1 MKNRFYLTCTL
12 ILTLCVIGCLG
23 GKSEKAVEA
32 ALPPPEETT
41 TPAVLAEL
49 HLATPKLAYAPDE
62 AIPVEM
68 TIRLGKFDLLVP
80 YVTVEGRGAFTKL
93 VVKDAEGGVVK
104 PKYPI
109 AMANK
114 PKTLFS
120 KNKAVQCIQGVD
132 LKARMEKKAVL
143 EDLKVHYKLA
153 PGDYTLQ
160 VLMNLRVYRESL
172 VDQPLQIVE
181 VQRDIARIQA
191 NRKLPADAK
200 QEAIDNLKRDIEM
213 MESKREGT
221 SGEIYLPIKA
231 SRGAAE
237 IESNVLSL
245 KIQ

>member
-1 MKNRFYLTCTL
+1 MKNQFYLTATL

-23 GKSEKAVEA
+23 GISEKAVETN
-32 ALPPPEETT
+32 PPPEETD
-41 TPAVLAEL
+41 TPAGLAEL
-49 HLATPKLAYAPDE
+49 HLTSPKSAYAPDE

-93 VVKDAEGGVVK
+93 VVKDAKGEVVK

-109 AMANK
+109 SMASK
-114 PKTLFS
+114 LKTLFS
-120 KNKAVQCIQGVD
+120 KNKAVQCIQGVA

-143 EDLKVHYKLA
+143 EDLKVHYKLV

-172 VDQPLQIVE
+172 VDQPMQIVE
-181 VQRDIARIQA
+181 IQRDIARIQA

-200 QEAIDNLKRDIEM
+200 QEAIDNLKKDIEM
-213 MESKREGT
+213 IESKREGT
-221 SGEIYLPIKA
+221 SEKIYLPIKA
-231 SRGAAE
+231 SRGAAD
-237 IESNVLSL
+237 IESNVFALT
-245 KIQ
+245 IQ